1 MTTDA
6 GTNWSGNLAY
16 AAPELH
22 SPQSVDELRRLV
34 AASQKVRALGTRHSF
49 NRIADT
55 EHTLIS
61 TAGIV
66 DEPVIDPEALT
77 VTVAAGVRYGDLA
90 GVLEREGYALG
101 NLASLPHIS
110 VGGATATATHGSGV
124 RNGNLSTAVTAL
136 EFVLANGDLLLIDRD
151 HPDFAGAVVH
161 LGALGVVSRL
171 ALAIEPSFEV
181 EQTVFERL
189 PWEAIA
195 DGFDEVMGV
204 AYSVSLFTTWQ
215 EPGLI
220 DQVWV
225 KRRPDRDAPLPA
237 TVAGAVCA
245 TEARHPLPGISA
257 VNCTGQLGVP
267 GRWLDRLPHFR
278 LDFTPSNGEELQTE
292 YLLPRR
298 HAAAALEAVRSLA
311 DRIAPLLFVAE
322 VRTVAADDLWLSP
335 SYETDAVC
343 LHFTWRPRQQDVEAL
358 LPDLEALLAPFS
370 PRPHWGKLFAAG
382 ELSDRYPRAG
392 DFRTLAN
399 RLDPQRTFVNA
410 FLEEHL
416 LGDDRPPVFLTI
428 S

>member
-6 GTNWSGNLAY
+6 GSNWSGNLAY
-16 AAPELH
+16 SAAELH

-34 AASQKVRALGTRHSF
+34 AGSRTVRALGTRHSF

-55 EHTLIS
+55 VHTLIA
-61 TAGIV
+61 TAGIT
-66 DEPVIDPEALT
+66 DEPVIDRESLT
-77 VTVAAGVRYGDLA
+77 VSVAAGTRYGDLA
-90 GVLEREGYALG
+90 GVLENAGYALG

-124 RNGNLSTAVTAL
+124 HNGNLSTAVTAL
-136 EFVLANGDLLLIDRD
+136 ELVLASGDLLRLDRG

-171 ALAIEPSFEV
+171 TLAIEPSFEV
-181 EQTVFERL
+181 EQTVFERM
-189 PWEAIA
+189 PWEAVA
-195 DGFDEVMGV
+195 EGFDEVMGS
-204 AYSVSLFTTWQ
+204 AYSVSLFTTWRNR
-215 EPGLI
+215 GLI

-225 KRRPDRDAPLPA
+225 KRRPDRDARLPA
-237 TVAGAVCA
+237 TLAGAGRA
-245 TEARHPLPGISA
+245 AEPRHPLPDMSA
-257 VNCTGQLGVP
+257 GNCTEQLGAP

-311 DRIAPLLFVAE
+311 DRMVPLLFVTE

-335 SYETDAVC
+335 SYATDVVC
-343 LHFTWRPRQQDVEAL
+343 LHFTWKPCQRDVEAL

-382 ELSDRYPRAG
+382 ELSDRYPRAS
-392 DFRTLAN
+392 DFRALAS
-399 RLDPQRTFVNA
+399 RLDPERTFVNA

-416 LGDDRPPVFLTI
+416 LGGD
-428 S
+428 